1 MTAER
6 ADVRWRRLSHLVWR
20 GWSSLELSWLGL
32 RLQKSCWTLSRLI
45 QERAATVGTGPH
57 PGWGSR
63 EEVQLFGLLLLWL
76 LKSHRTELC
85 LDCTVC
91 SCNPNRLLMKALC
104 KSNFRIMTLAWYL
117 SSITSQKST
126 EHCPMKNYCCPVSN
140 GERPLIIYALRHMC
154 STCYAVKQIRLNMK
168 SSVLVNMQRLQL
180 SNVSLDSVGVIQLAD
195 GAVARQRCNPCPCF
209 DTLRKHLPAKLC

>member
-104 KSNFRIMTLAWYL
+104 KSNFRIMMYCLVSVINNFTKKYRTLSDEKWLLSCEQRWEATHNLCITAYVQYL
-117 SSITSQKST
+117 LCCETNQIKY
-126 EHCPMKNYCCPVSN
+126 EIKCPCQYAKTPV
-140 GERPLIIYALRHMC
+140 
-154 STCYAVKQIRLNMK
+154 VKC
-168 SSVLVNMQRLQL
+168 VLGF
-180 SNVSLDSVGVIQLAD
+180 SWGDSVS
-195 GAVARQRCNPCPCF
+195 RRCCGQ
-209 DTLRKHLPAKLC
+209 TKM